1 MSPASAR
8 VGMVGAGQL
17 AQMTQQAAIG
27 LGVELLVLT
36 DDPLA
41 PAVRAGARRVPG
53 TGTAAEGLL
62 ALARESDVVTFDH
75 EHSDPQLLDRLA
87 ERALVRPSPASK
99 RMAQDKL
106 HARRALAELGF
117 EVPLFTALEARGD
130 IEALA
135 ERCGWPLIIKTRS
148 GGYDGHGVWTVQR
161 PQDALAL
168 MQDLEAAGRPAI
180 AEEMVDIDIEL
191 AVVLA
196 RNPTGQIAVYPV
208 LETRQRGGICREV
221 IAPAAISPE
230 QADQAR
236 RLAVSLADGLD
247 VAGVLAVEMF
257 LSGGRLLVNEL
268 ALRPHNSAHLTIEGC
283 GTSQFEQHLRGVLDW
298 PLGGSELLAPAC
310 AMVNILGTG
319 DGSDPRLRLPQA
331 LGVPQAHVHLYGKEP
346 RSGRKLGH
354 VTALGADG
362 AQALERA
369 QAAASALVGA

>member
-53 TGTAAEGLL
+53 TGTEGEGLL
-62 ALARESDVVTFDH
+62 ALARECDVVTFDH
-75 EHSDPQLLDRLA
+75 ERSDPELLDRLA
-87 ERALVRPSPASK
+87 EWALVRPSPASK

-106 HARRALAELGF
+106 HARRALAELGY
-117 EVPLFTALEARGD
+117 EVPMFTAVQAPGD

-135 ERCGWPLIIKTRS
+135 DRCGWPLIIKTRT
-148 GGYDGHGVWTVQR
+148 GGYDGRGVWTVR
-161 PQDALAL
+161 RLQDALAL
-168 MQDLEAAGRPAI
+168 QQELEGAGRRLI
-180 AEEMVDIDIEL
+180 AEQMVDIDLEL
-191 AVVLA
+191 AVVIA
-196 RNPTGQIAVYPV
+196 RNPSGQSAVYPV
-208 LETRQRGGICREV
+208 LETRQREGICREV

-230 QADQAR
+230 QSERAR

-283 GTSQFEQHLRGVLDW
+283 RTSQFEQHLRGVLDW
-298 PLGGSELLAPAC
+298 PLGESELLAPAC
-310 AMVNILGTG
+310 AMVNVLGTQ
-319 DGSDPRLRLPQA
+319 DGSDPRLRLARA
-331 LGVPQAHVHLYGKEP
+331 LAVPHAHVHLYGKAP
-346 RSGRKLGH
+346 RPGRKLGH
-354 VTALGADG
+354 VTALGPDG

-369 QAAASALVGA
+369 QAAASALVAA